1 MKLPQPAG
9 INEAPAGDTNTRH
22 AKTKLSAKSGIR
34 TSINN
39 GVRDEYQT
47 RTAIEAC
54 SNNGR
59 GKSKPERFLPKSPH
73 LTKVRQ
79 SRSEAAA
86 RARASAT
93 RPLDFINELIVDNFA
108 GGGGASTGIEL
119 GFKRLGLDRKVA
131 IAINHDG
138 EALAMH
144 QANHPE
150 CKHYREDVFDI
161 HPGFV
166 TGQQPIGLAW
176 FSPDCKHHS
185 RAKGGK
191 PRDQKIRGLAWIT
204 LKWAA
209 LQFPRM
215 IMLENVIEFAD
226 WGPLLDDG
234 RPDKTHKG
242 RTFQAFVSALSTGIA
257 PDHPDLPEIH
267 DTLGGDFPISRLL
280 TGLGYHVEWRTLRA
294 CDYGAPTIRKRLILK
309 ARRDGLPIIW
319 AEHTH
324 GDPNGEAVKT
334 GKLLPWRT
342 AADCID
348 FSIPCPSIFERKRP
362 LANATLRRI
371 ARGLRKFVIDSPK
384 PFFVDVAHGETGAK
398 GSMRWGDGTRSVD
411 APMNTIVASGNQG
424 LVETR
429 IAPFVS
435 TYYGDKRT
443 TDARG
448 GRIDSPIGTQ
458 TAENRHALVAATL
471 IQSGYGERA
480 GQEPRA
486 PGLQKPLGTVVA
498 GGAKHAL
505 VAAFLAKHYSG
516 AIGSDMVG
524 PLGTVTGVDHHS
536 YIVAHITKFRSD
548 SVGSP
553 INEPL
558 HTVTA
563 GGDAAR
569 PSTGNVM
576 GLVTAHIVGID
587 NQSSGASAAWEAK
600 APLTTITAE
609 ARHALVTSNL
619 IKLRGDNVG
628 SNTDGPLHTISAQGQ
643 HHAEVRAFLIEHFG
657 SQLDAAQPS
666 DSLSTL
672 NVNSLVGLVY
682 VDGVAYQIVDI
693 GLRMLT
699 PRELAR
705 AQGFPDSYII
715 DPEFQGKPLTK
726 SSQVRMIGNSVCPDL
741 AAAEIH
747 ANFSH
752 EVTMYSSQVARRI
765 NNPTALENALENTLS
780 TRDPDDRLLGIP
792 ARSHVRQ
799 HLALKR
805 ASDPKHHSDAD
816 EWHHAQ
822 RRLLP

>member
-1 MKLPQPAG
+1 MKLVSSPARQKNSSTSSSPTQIVRTG
-9 INEAPAGDTNTRH
+9 LRPGAAVKAISPRTKQRLHNPRSTRSAGKCNPGT
-22 AKTKLSAKSGIR
+22 LS
-34 TSINN
+34 
-39 GVRDEYQT
+39 
-47 RTAIEAC
+47 
-54 SNNGR
+54 
-59 GKSKPERFLPKSPH
+59 
-73 LTKVRQ
+73 
-79 SRSEAAA
+79 
-86 RARASAT
+86 
-93 RPLDFINELIVDNFA
+93 LDFPAELIIDNFA

-150 CKHYREDVFDI
+150 CKHFREDVFDI
-161 HPGFV
+161 HPGFI

-209 LQFPRM
+209 LQFPRI

-226 WGPLLDDG
+226 WGPLLDNG
-234 RPDKTHKG
+234 SPDKTHKG
-242 RTFQAFVSALSTGIA
+242 RTFKAFVSALSTGIA
-257 PDHPDLPEIH
+257 PDHPDLAESH
-267 DTLGGDFPISRLL
+267 DTLGSDFPMSRLV
-280 TGLGYHVEWRTLRA
+280 TGLGYHVEWRSLRA

-319 AEHTH
+319 AEPTH
-324 GDPNGEAVKT
+324 GDPNSEAVKT
-334 GKLLPWRT
+334 GTLLPWRT

-362 LANATLRRI
+362 LAEATMRRI

-384 PFFVDVAHGETGAK
+384 PFFVDVAHGEASAN
-398 GSMRWGDGTRSVD
+398 GSKRWGDGTRSVD
-411 APMNTIVASGNQG
+411 APMNTIVALGNQA

-435 TYYGDKRT
+435 TYYGDKRA

-471 IQSGYGERA
+471 VQTGYGERE

-486 PGLQKPLGTVVA
+486 PGLHKPLGTVVA
-498 GGAKHAL
+498 GGSKHAL
-505 VAAFLAKHYSG
+505 VAAFLAKHYTG
-516 AIGSDMVG
+516 AIGSDMVA

-536 YIVAHITKFRSD
+536 FITAHITKFRSD

-558 HTVTA
+558 HTLTA
-563 GGDAAR
+563 GGNAAR

-587 NQSSGASAAWEAK
+587 NQSSGESATWEAK

-628 SNTDGPLHTISAQGQ
+628 SRMDGPLHTISAQGQ
-643 HHAEVRAFLIEHFG
+643 HHAEVRAFLTKHFG
-657 SQLDAAQPS
+657 SQRDGLQCSAP
-666 DSLSTL
+666 LSNL
-672 NVNSLVGLVY
+672 NANEPMWLVY
-682 VDGVAYQIVDI
+682 VKGVAYQIVDI

-705 AQGFPDSYII
+705 AQGFPDSYVI
-715 DPEFQGKPLTK
+715 DPEFKGKPLNK

-747 ANFSH
+747 ANFAH
-752 EVTMYSSQVARRI
+752 EVSLYGRDVA
-765 NNPTALENALENTLS
+765 
-780 TRDPDDRLLGIP
+780 
-792 ARSHVRQ
+792 
-799 HLALKR
+799 
-805 ASDPKHHSDAD
+805 
-816 EWHHAQ
+816 
-822 RRLLP
+822 

>member
-1 MKLPQPAG
+1 MQLLNPPM
-9 INEAPAGDTNTRH
+9 GDITPTQSN
-22 AKTKLSAKSGIR
+22 AKSR
-34 TSINN
+34 RRHV
-39 GVRDEYQT
+39 VRGASCTDRRERQQT
-47 RTAIEAC
+47 RTAVEPGDCVARVDGYP
-54 SNNGR
+54 SRLLKKRPGLMHLRNS
-59 GKSKPERFLPKSPH
+59 KS
-73 LTKVRQ
+73 
-79 SRSEAAA
+79 
-86 RARASAT
+86 RAVTRTRASAT
-93 RPLDFINELIVDNFA
+93 RPLDFINELIIDNFA

-150 CKHYREDVFDI
+150 CEHFREDVFDI
-161 HPGFV
+161 HPGFI

-215 IMLENVIEFAD
+215 IMLENVVEFAD
-226 WGPLLDDG
+226 WGPLLDNG
-234 RPDKTHKG
+234 SPDKTHKG

-257 PDHPDLPEIH
+257 SDHPDLPEIH
-267 DTLGGDFPISRLL
+267 DTLGGDFPISRLIA
-280 TGLGYHVEWRTLRA
+280 GLGYQVEWRALRA

-309 ARRDGLPIIW
+309 ARRDGLPIVW
-319 AEHTH
+319 AESTH
-324 GDPNGEAVKT
+324 GDPNSEAVKA

-342 AADCID
+342 AAECID

-362 LANATLRRI
+362 LADATLRRI
-371 ARGLRKFVIDSPK
+371 ARGLRKFVIDAPK
-384 PFFVDVAHGETGAK
+384 PFFVDVAHGEAGAN
-398 GSMRWGDGTRSVD
+398 GSTRWGDGTRSVD
-411 APMNTIVASGNQG
+411 APMHTIVASGNQA

-435 TYYGDKRT
+435 TYYGAKRV

-458 TAENRHALVAATL
+458 TTENRHAIVAATL
-471 IQSGYGERA
+471 VQTGYGERA

-498 GGAKHAL
+498 GGSKHAL
-505 VAAFLAKHYSG
+505 VAAFLAKHYTG
-516 AIGSDMVG
+516 AIGSDMVT
-524 PLGTVTGVDHHS
+524 PLGTVTDVDHHS
-536 YIVAHITKFRSD
+536 YITAHITKFRSD
-548 SVGSP
+548 SVGTP
-553 INEPL
+553 IDEPL
-558 HTVTA
+558 HTLTA
-563 GGDAAR
+563 GGNAAR

-587 NQSSGASAAWEAK
+587 NQSSGASAAWDAT

-628 SNTDGPLHTISAQGQ
+628 SPLDEPLHTISAQGQ
-643 HHAEVRAFLIEHFG
+643 HHAEVRAFLTKYCGCQSGEA
-657 SQLDAAQPS
+657 QCADPLNPQDANA
-666 DSLSTL
+666 LL
-672 NVNSLVGLVY
+672 GLVY
-682 VDGVAYQIVDI
+682 VRGVAYQIVDI

-705 AQGFPDSYII
+705 AQGFPDSYVI
-715 DPEFQGKPLTK
+715 DPEFNGKPLTK

-747 ANFSH
+747 ANFAH
-752 EVTMYSSQVARRI
+752 ELTMYGSQVA
-765 NNPTALENALENTLS
+765 
-780 TRDPDDRLLGIP
+780 
-792 ARSHVRQ
+792 
-799 HLALKR
+799 
-805 ASDPKHHSDAD
+805 
-816 EWHHAQ
+816 
-822 RRLLP
+822 